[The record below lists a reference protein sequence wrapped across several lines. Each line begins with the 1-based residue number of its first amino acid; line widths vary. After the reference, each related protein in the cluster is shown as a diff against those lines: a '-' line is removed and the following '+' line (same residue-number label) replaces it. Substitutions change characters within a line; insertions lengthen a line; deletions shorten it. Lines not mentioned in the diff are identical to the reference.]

1 MLVSVALVALI
12 PQEVEPSRTARAQP
26 LTEVRR
32 NFEVVGRHD
41 LNARGMNAG
50 LAIAGDCAY
59 VGSRSGDQGVLVLD
73 IADPERP
80 AVIDELPFAPGSTA
94 RELRADAA
102 LDLLVVMNYRFDPG
116 SASPNGLD
124 LYAIDDCR
132 SPRLV
137 ATVDFGDALPHEFFL
152 WKGTTNESPRRVLAY
167 VAMWGY
173 EPNLR
178 VVDLTE
184 PEDAAVIATWDAA
197 PFLGFETRLHSVSV
211 TPDGGR
217 AFLADFDQGLM
228 VLDTSALA
236 AGAADTTPRLLT
248 EPATRLVFEDCCLHS
263 AVPIPDSDLLL
274 TTQENYGAGAC
285 PYGRLRVVDA
295 ASPDALTALSIA
307 GIAENDPS
315 ACGETSALDG
325 AFTAHDPLVVEN
337 LAFVTWYAGGLR
349 VFDLGEPL
357 APREVAA
364 FVPEPLPAV
373 DVDDFELGS
382 YPIRMWSSPI
392 IRDGL
397 IYVVDIRNGLFV
409 VRYDGP
415 RSEAVAAIGFA
426 EGNAT
431 T

>member
-1 MLVSVALVALI
+1 MRS
-12 PQEVEPSRTARAQP
+12 QP
-26 LTEVRR
+26 ANDVVRG
-32 NFEVVGRHD
+32 FEVVGRHD

-73 IADPERP
+73 IGDPERP
-80 AVIDELPFAPGSTA
+80 TVIDELPFAPGSTA

-102 LDLLVVMNYRFDPG
+102 LDLLVVLSYRFDPG
-116 SASPNGLD
+116 SAAPNGLD

-132 SPRLV
+132 SPRLIN
-137 ATVDFGDALPHEFFL
+137 TVDFGDALPHEFFL
-152 WKGTTNESPRRVLAY
+152 WKGSADETPRRVLAY

-173 EPNLR
+173 APNLR
-178 VVDLTE
+178 VVELTE
-184 PEDAAVIATWDAA
+184 PEDAAEIAAWDAA
-197 PFLGFETRLHSVSV
+197 PFLGFATRLHSVSV
-211 TPDGGR
+211 TPDGSR

-236 AGAADTTPRLLT
+236 EGEADATPRLLT
-248 EPATRLVFEDCCLHS
+248 EPATRLAFDDCCLHS
-263 AVPIPDSDLLL
+263 AVSIPDTDLLV

-307 GIAENDPS
+307 GIDENDPA
-315 ACGETSALDG
+315 ACGKTAALDG

-337 LAFVTWYAGGLR
+337 LAFVSWYAGGLR
-349 VFDLGEPL
+349 VFDLSEPL

-373 DVDDFELGS
+373 AVDDFELGS
-382 YPIRMWSSPI
+382 YPIRVWSSPI
-392 IRDGL
+392 VRDGL

-415 RSEAVAAIGFA
+415 RSDAVAAIGFA

-431 T
+431 S